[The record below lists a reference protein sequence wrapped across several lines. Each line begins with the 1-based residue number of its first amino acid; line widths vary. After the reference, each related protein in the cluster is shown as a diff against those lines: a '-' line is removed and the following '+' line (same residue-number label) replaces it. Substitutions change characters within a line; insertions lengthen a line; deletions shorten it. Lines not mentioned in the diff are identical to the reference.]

1 MTKNMTKIVFFGL
14 WPEMIP
20 VIKRKLKSHR
30 LLFLDSMNDEHFAL
44 AAKAQIVG
52 LYIHT
57 SMDKKQITKMPHL
70 KMIST
75 FSTGFDHIDLAACKK
90 RKIAVANVPSYG
102 SHTVAEHTIA
112 LMLALS
118 KKIVSSVERTR
129 QGNFSLEGLRT
140 FDILNKTLG
149 IIGLGKI
156 GLNVART
163 ARALGMNVLVFDPY
177 ADSKAVEDLG
187 CRMATFD
194 QILKKSDIIS
204 LHAPLTDK
212 TKHMINQKALAK
224 MKKGVLIIN
233 TARGALID
241 TRALVHAIATKHVGG
256 AGLDVLEEERSIKEE
271 LQLISPDY
279 TGSFDLSTLVANQML
294 CKQPNVLITPHNAF
308 NSQEALQ
315 RIVETGVE
323 NILAF
328 LAGKPQNLVL

>member
-1 MTKNMTKIVFFGL
+1 MTKIVFFGL

-20 VIKRKLKSHR
+20 SIKRKLKSHR
-30 LLFLDSMNDEHFAL
+30 LLFLDSLNNENMAQATL
-44 AAKAQIVG
+44 AEIVG
-52 LYIHT
+52 LYIDST
-57 SMDKKQITKMPHL
+57 LEKRQIAQMPHL
-70 KMIST
+70 RMIVT
-75 FSTGFDHIDLAACKK
+75 FSTGFDHIDLSACKK

-102 SHTVAEHTIA
+102 SHTVAEHAIA
-112 LMLALS
+112 LMLALA
-118 KKIVSSVERTR
+118 KKIVLSVERTR
-129 QGNFSLEGLRT
+129 MGNFNLEGLRT
-140 FDILNKTLG
+140 FDILDKTLG

-163 ARALGMNVLVFDPY
+163 ARALGMHVLVFDPY
-177 ADSKAVEDLG
+177 ADSQTVENLG

-204 LHAPLTDK
+204 LHAPLTAK

-241 TRALVHAIATKHVGG
+241 TKALVHAIASGQVGG

-271 LQLISPDY
+271 LQLISPHY
-279 TGSFDLSTLVANQML
+279 AGSFDLGTLIANQML
-294 CKQPNVLITPHNAF
+294 CKLPNVLITPHNAF
-308 NSQEALQ
+308 NSQEALE

-328 LAGKPQNLVL
+328 LAKKPQNLVL